1 MVIRNSF
8 WSWCMDFCPP
18 SDERRHRCWWEDFC
32 RLVPRYF
39 EFDQN
44 FGGYGQFLSLL
55 SFKLNFIILSVE
67 NLCSS
72 RERKYFQAAE
82 SIIKLNL
89 NESRDREHLSV
100 ATNNLTK
107 LEIAREKSTK
117 VFSTTPVPTL
127 ICSWRTSVPWG
138 CPYQLTDKAVLKSI
152 VCREGLHSDVY
163 SGNVNHNFVRQNR
176 FSVFRMSTCRLA
188 WPFSLT
194 SLRKLQPQLLL
205 VVPDQCK
212 FTQIV

>member
-1 MVIRNSF
+1 MN
-8 WSWCMDFCPP
+8 FCPP

-39 EFDQN
+39 EFGQN

-89 NESRDREHLSV
+89 NESRGREHLSV

-138 CPYQLTDKAVLKSI
+138 CPYQLTDKAVLKKHRVSWRI
-152 VCREGLHSDVY
+152 TQWCILWECEPQLREAKP
-163 SGNVNHNFVRQNR
+163 F
-176 FSVFRMSTCRLA
+176 FSVQNVYM
-188 WPFSLT
+188 
-194 SLRKLQPQLLL
+194 
-205 VVPDQCK
+205 
-212 FTQIV
+212 